1 VTSAPETKTI
11 GDRLKA
17 WRDSVEINQ
26 AEAAR
31 RSKVSQA
38 TWSDWEGDKKLPSAD
53 KAFELESAT
62 NGAITARMCAEASAE
77 RRAEHAKNSTG
88 TDDE

>member
-1 VTSAPETKTI
+1 MTEPESTLTI
-11 GDRLKA
+11 GERLKA
-17 WRDSVEINQ
+17 WRDSLEINQ

-31 RSKVSQA
+31 RSSVSQA

-53 KAFELESAT
+53 KAFELERAT
-62 NGAITARMCAEASAE
+62 DGAITARMCAAASAE
-77 RRAEHAKNSTG
+77 RRAEHSRNSTG